1 MDWNVIAQYLP
12 LYEKAAWLT
21 LRLGL
26 AGIALAIV
34 TGLTCARDNKR
45 QTGSGLPFIV
55 EDEDFVRVLPAKC
68 RLWVICGPSMP
79 GLYRAYAKPNSARTR
94 ASISRWAL
102 AAASLSTLPK
112 ARCGA
117 LPGPVEPCSPK
128 RAVFSFSA
136 LFQLFQP
143 SAQTSS
149 LKVQS
154 NQ

>member
-1 MDWNVIAQYLP
+1 MADPCGWG
-12 LYEKAAWLT
+12 W
-21 LRLGL
+21 R
-26 AGIALAIV
+26 GIALAIV

-45 QTGSGLPFIV
+45 QTGNGLPFIV
-55 EDEDFVRVLPAKC
+55 GDEDFVRVLPAKC
-68 RLWVICGPSMP
+68 RLWGICGPSMP
-79 GLYRAYAKPNSARTR
+79 GLYRGLCQAKLR
-94 ASISRWAL
+94 ADAGQHFAL
-102 AAASLSTLPK
+102 GVGRGVVVHTAEGAL
-112 ARCGA
+112 RA